1 MGLGRKFGEMGKEE
15 ESSFLAW
22 VTIDIRDTE
31 IQNIEERVEWR
42 ENLKVAFL
50 SVSFLFNFDL
60 YRKQIKMWI
69 RN

>member
-1 MGLGRKFGEMGKEE
+1 MGLGRKFEEMGKEE
-15 ESSFLAW
+15 EFSFLAW

-31 IQNIEERVEWR
+31 VQNIEERVEWR

-50 SVSFLFNFDL
+50 SVNFLFDFDL

>member
-1 MGLGRKFGEMGKEE
+1 MGKEE

-50 SVSFLFNFDL
+50 SVIFLFAFDL
-60 YRKQIKMWI
+60 YRKQIKMWV